1 MDERL
6 EGGVSGPV
14 KSYSPIDVDA
24 ALVCLVSGVVPILE
38 RGDWTRSRVGLDF
51 LELILFIDRQI
62 SPGEFDLSR
71 V

>member
-1 MDERL
+1 MTHGRDNGRHVECTRGSTQMDERL

-38 RGDWTRSRVGLDF
+38 RGD
-51 LELILFIDRQI
+51 
-62 SPGEFDLSR
+62 
-71 V
+71 